1 MDLLKRELAPI
12 VSQAWAEIDR
22 RAQQVLK
29 LNLAARKLVDLDGP
43 HGWTHAAINLG
54 RVVDLPSAP
63 ASGVNGALRAVQQL
77 VELRPGHEGAT
88 IVAVEERPLSTRVAG
103 EDQPLVAGI
112 PDYHREVA

>member
-43 HGWTHAAINLG
+43 HGWAHAAINLG
-54 RVVDLPSAP
+54 RVVDLSSAP
-63 ASGVNGALRAVQQL
+63 ATPRG
-77 VELRPGHEGAT
+77 
-88 IVAVEERPLSTRVAG
+88 VAVRGRAAPPGVA
-103 EDQPLVAGI
+103 QAG
-112 PDYHREVA
+112 DRHAGRRGAR